1 MKKRYFLLMF
11 VSAAV
16 FVSCSK
22 KPAPTPTPPPEVEE
36 NIAFS
41 IDPDPG
47 ATIAQTNPGTTHRV
61 KVTLT
66 SKMPSTGIT
75 IDVSTKRESDNSDL
89 ESAQS
94 IKTTTSATDVTIGST
109 NNFPSGVV
117 YNVTIKVTS
126 QKTATNSSTKSFKV
140 ARK

>member
-1 MKKRYFLLMF
+1 MKKTNFLLLLF
-11 VSAAV
+11 SSALI
-16 FVSCSK
+16 VSCSK
-22 KPAPTPTPPPEVEE
+22 KPTPTPTPTPEVEE
-36 NIAFS
+36 NVSFS

-47 ATIAQTNPGTTHRV
+47 STVAQTNPGTTHRV
-61 KVTLT
+61 KVTLA
-66 SKMPSTGIT
+66 SKMPSSGIT

-94 IKTTTSATDVTIGST
+94 IKTSTSATEVTIGST

-126 QKTATNSSTKSFKV
+126 QKTATNTATKSFKV